1 MSRVDDTTAGGEGAR
16 PAEPEPSAAPR
27 KRDLLRPNIALTLA
41 ALIVL
46 GSGLAILQV
55 DASANESNA
64 ARQTT
69 RTAVQAMRANVVA
82 DTVTG
87 LVPVLQSERDFL
99 AFRRPLDP
107 HAPSLSSAAGA
118 PSPPG
123 ATRGELRV
131 AQQAVPDL
139 GAATLTP
146 RLQTAGQRLTL
157 KQRALATTR
166 ITWNDRSTQYT
177 TVIAVLA
184 VAIFLVGFALVVE
197 GPIRRSSYLLGIG
210 IGIFAA
216 VWTVWIYHL
225 PIPSTPAGAIDAAAR
240 GAVLTDE
247 GDYRAAVAKYDAAL
261 KADDGYATA
270 YSGRARASL
279 LGANPDY
286 PVTRAVTAP
295 TGAAVEGAIR
305 DAQRARELNPRDILS
320 AAIVALMS
328 FYHGDV
334 DRALEAI
341 DAAIAINPKV
351 PDLWLLKSAIQVER
365 GAPAAATAALKQAL
379 ALVSGQT
386 PSERTRLL
394 ASSYLSY
401 LAQVAHDAPAR
412 AATAQRFADQ
422 IVATETAFTLGHA
435 LPPRLPAHGTVSV
448 QRLRYARGRLRLLL
462 RWRNLPAGTALS
474 GLGYER
480 PLEHGA
486 WTQPSAL
493 ALFATVS
500 GSGRRSIDVPL
511 QQRVC
516 KPTGVRVDVYLNGV
530 RTLTKTGPGVRAT
543 C

>member
-1 MSRVDDTTAGGEGAR
+1 MGRVDDTTTAAEGAQ
-16 PAEPEPSAAPR
+16 PAEPEPDVPA

-41 ALIVL
+41 ALVVL

-55 DASANESNA
+55 DASANESNT

-82 DTVTG
+82 DTVRG

-107 HAPSLSSAAGA
+107 QAPSLASAAGA

-123 ATRGELRV
+123 ATQGELRV

-139 GAATLTP
+139 GATTLAP

-197 GPIRRSSYLLGIG
+197 GPIRRSAYLLGMG

-225 PIPSTPAGAIDAAAR
+225 PIPSTPNTAIDAAAR
-240 GAVLTDE
+240 GAVLTQE
-247 GDYRAAVAKYDAAL
+247 GDYHAAVARYDAAID
-261 KADDGYATA
+261 ADDGYATA
-270 YSGRARASL
+270 YSGRARARL
-279 LGANPDY
+279 LAANPDY

-295 TGAAVEGAIR
+295 KGAAVAGAIS
-305 DAQRARELNPRDILS
+305 DAERARELNSRDILS
-320 AAIVALMS
+320 VAIVALMS
-328 FYHGDV
+328 FYHGDL
-334 DRALEAI
+334 DRALEAV

-365 GAPAAATAALKQAL
+365 GAPAAATAALKRAL

-422 IVATETAFTLGHA
+422 VVATETAFTLGHA
-435 LPPRLPAHGTVSV
+435 LPGPPARGTVSV

-500 GSGRRSIDVPL
+500 GSGRRDIDVPL
-511 QQRVC
+511 QRVC